1 MAAFEQPRAEGQGYV
16 SVLVDAPGKIGT
28 TRMSG
33 SAAKTRD
40 RLQWVGSI
48 GGGILVGAVAAF
60 LVAGFLGVHET
71 ATGSVHVAGNS
82 VVQTSNP

>member
-1 MAAFEQPRAEGQGYV
+1 M
-16 SVLVDAPGKIGT
+16 ST
-28 TRMSG
+28 TRVSG

-48 GGGILVGAVAAF
+48 GGGILAGTAAAF

-71 ATGSVHVAGNS
+71 ANGSAHVADSS
-82 VVQTSNP
+82 VIQTSNP